1 MNRGGVR
8 IGTAEIYNILNTFS
22 EVADSLIICLDQED
36 GTSTMPL
43 YVQMRDGVSLN
54 DELKAAIKLKL
65 RKSYSPRH
73 VPDDIIAVPMIP
85 YTLSGK
91 KLEIPVK
98 KIMMGTPLEKAVSV
112 AVLKD
117 PKSLDF
123 WLKSL

>member
-1 MNRGGVR
+1 
-8 IGTAEIYNILNTFS
+8 
-22 EVADSLIICLDQED
+22 
-36 GTSTMPL
+36 MPL
-43 YVQMRDGVSLN
+43 YVQMEDGVSLT

-73 VPDDIIAVPMIP
+73 VPDTIVAVPIIP

-112 AVLKD
+112 AVLRD
-117 PKSLDF
+117 PNSLDF
-123 WLKSL
+123 WVKLLLDSK

>member
-1 MNRGGVR
+1 
-8 IGTAEIYNILNTFS
+8 
-22 EVADSLIICLDQED
+22 
-36 GTSTMPL
+36 
-43 YVQMRDGVSLN
+43 MRDGVSLN

-73 VPDDIIAVPMIP
+73 VPDDIIAVPTIP